1 MNIHPIM
8 DIPFLLAWFG
18 NRTRICRLEGGNNNH
33 YTNHAY
39 VPAFCVEASE
49 TTFWVLQDSNL
60 RAFQQLSLRQS
71 PWPLGQIPLFCLLFK
86 MKQTK
91 HRSKLPY
98 LLYMSIIYLSCFI
111 ITIFIN

>member
-1 MNIHPIM
+1 
-8 DIPFLLAWFG
+8 
-18 NRTRICRLEGGNNNH
+18 
-33 YTNHAY
+33 
-39 VPAFCVEASE
+39 
-49 TTFWVLQDSNL
+49 
-60 RAFQQLSLRQS
+60 
-71 PWPLGQIPLFCLLFK
+71 